1 MKNKTK
7 KLLDSLKSITKPK
20 MKQVK
25 YDVISNIY
33 GEDDKGKPIYIDRI
47 YSGLTEKIQ
56 LVNKNMTIYKGK
68 IHKRSIMIKGKDG
81 KFRSHAYETADG
93 RWFDRAGMPM
103 TPPKNVVNEE
113 PVKNTIEIQKTELTA
128 DEKIQIEKDFL
139 SRLK

>member
-47 YSGLTEKIQ
+47 YGGLTEKIQ

-68 IHKRSIMIKGKDG
+68 IHKRYL
-81 KFRSHAYETADG
+81 A
-93 RWFDRAGMPM
+93 W
-103 TPPKNVVNEE
+103 
-113 PVKNTIEIQKTELTA
+113 
-128 DEKIQIEKDFL
+128 
-139 SRLK
+139 